1 MLALP
6 DGLEM
11 VDPLSSS
18 DARKNLSLLALP
30 VFRNQNRNGTA
41 DCLFGSIAKDAFGT
55 PVPVGDNAVEIFA
68 YNRVIAGFDDGC
80 QRTQLLL
87 HELILGQI
95 ARYGSVGRD
104 CT

>member
-41 DCLFGSIAKDAFGT
+41 DCLFGI
-55 PVPVGDNAVEIFA
+55 
-68 YNRVIAGFDDGC
+68 
-80 QRTQLLL
+80 
-87 HELILGQI
+87 
-95 ARYGSVGRD
+95 
-104 CT
+104 